1 LIVFGFAESEAV
13 GGFGAGGGGG
23 GGGATFLWQAL
34 MNISVAKT
42 NKSALHWICVVVGFV
57 ASFKDSSCFLCA
69 HVVACNLQI
78 HGRAHFRPAAKPF
91 YLTTGA
97 ESNVRRQR
105 LKAPS

>member
-1 LIVFGFAESEAV
+1 MVFGFAESEAV

-34 MNISVAKT
+34 MNINVAKT
-42 NKSALHWICVVVGFV
+42 NNNALHFVIVVLGVV
-57 ASFKDSSCFLCA
+57 ACFKDSSSFLCA
-69 HVVACNLQI
+69 RVVACNLQI

-91 YLTTGA
+91 CLTTGT